1 MEAVNYPSL
10 SEMYSSS
17 PYNVG
22 TGRLMMGMERQK
34 AAEETL
40 ARNAALSEQ
49 ERSLQEVLNP
59 LRVRREQALLDKDTE
74 QLAFDKETRPL
85 KLDVEKYRASAEK
98 AKYVGQLGEVAL
110 QIGSMA
116 KQNGGAIPLQWQQ
129 HVPAEFMEILKRPG
143 GADTLINMGNAAVT
157 STAKWLAQQFKQAS
171 AEDIAAERLRSAENR
186 AREDRLSRERIA
198 ASRLESA
205 RKLAADK
212 RSTSSDKKT
221 LEQYAQDLL
230 RAANEIELDNPESAR
245 VLMGRY
251 QKALADA
258 QKLKSAGAAVG
269 DEFKRDLLNL
279 PGRYTNQPP
288 AQAAPAA
295 AAPASQDNDPLGIRK
310 KP

>member
-59 LRVRREQALLDKDTE
+59 LKVKREQALLDRDSE
-74 QLAFDKETRPL
+74 LASYEKEARPL
-85 KLDVEKYRASAEK
+85 KLSADQYKLAGEK
-98 AKYVGQLGEVAL
+98 AKYMGQLGEVAL

-116 KQNGGAIPLQWQQ
+116 KQNGGTIPLQWQQ

-143 GADTLINMGNAAVT
+143 GADTLIGMGNAAVT
-157 STAKWLAQQFKQAS
+157 STAKWLAQQSKQES
-171 AEDIAAERLRSAENR
+171 AEDTAAARLLSAENR

-212 RSTSSDKKT
+212 RATSSDKKT

-230 RAANEIELDNPESAR
+230 RAANEIELDNPEAAR

-251 QKALADA
+251 QKALTDA

-269 DEFKRDLLNL
+269 DEFKRQLLNL

-295 AAPASQDNDPLGIRK
+295 TEPADPYAGFKIK
-310 KP
+310 